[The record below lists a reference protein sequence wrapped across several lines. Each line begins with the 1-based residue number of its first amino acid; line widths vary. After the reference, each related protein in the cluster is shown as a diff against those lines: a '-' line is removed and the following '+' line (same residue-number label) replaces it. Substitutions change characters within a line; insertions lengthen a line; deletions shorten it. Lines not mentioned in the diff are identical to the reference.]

1 MLNFVSI
8 FSSNLDEFFMVRVAG
23 LKDQVKMGY
32 DKPENKA
39 QMTPQEQLDAIKIKN
54 TEYVHMQYQRY
65 NELIEELRNYDIEM
79 VKPDCLSET
88 LLEKLEKEFKIR
100 ILPTLTPL
108 GIDAYHPF
116 PKLNNKSLNIFV
128 DIDTEDAIN
137 SAIVQ
142 IPSLIPRF

>member
-1 MLNFVSI
+1 
-8 FSSNLDEFFMVRVAG
+8 
-23 LKDQVKMGY
+23 MGY

-54 TEYVHMQYQRY
+54 TDYVNTQYQRY
-65 NELIEELRNYDIEM
+65 NELIKELANYDIEM
-79 VKPDCLSET
+79 VKPEDLSDA
-88 LLEKLEKEFKIR
+88 LIEKLEQEFKLSV
-100 ILPTLTPL
+100 LPTLTPL

-142 IPSLIPRF
+142 IPSLIPRFLTLNEVQNNTLSW